1 MIINKHP
8 TNDIRN
14 KAINNDT
21 NRLRKFSLRYEMY
34 NDNYHDQVISKLG
47 QIYRAFAQLKLDVQI
62 NDNNNIYKQVVNAIS
77 NVYSF
82 GINREFED
90 ESAQELYN
98 DLRIDKTMDQAN
110 RYVNAFNDVL
120 VQVSW
125 DSNKEQPKIMLRL
138 PHQTEV
144 GYSQGEVEWVAYFV
158 EMTGKDEKTER
169 WAFWNDEEHYYIDKT
184 SSGEKVVP
192 IEDNEEMI
200 NPFGV
205 LPFVFLHNGWRDESF
220 WDKYTGDDLTGGTID
235 MAVHLTFL
243 NHIIKTQSFKHLV
256 GKGDNVGELLGQVL
270 DPLSILTLTGQ
281 NTEISVLDLQ
291 SNYEQLH
298 KVAQELAS
306 NLAIAYGVSPNQFRM
321 TSQASSG
328 FALQMENLKL
338 DRFTLEQQADFKV
351 YEQELF
357 GMLKVVSEYYGQT
370 IAGEMTVDF
379 KEPNY
384 PASQSEQLQ
393 VDQQAI
399 DLGLTS
405 PHKVLMRN
413 NPDLTEEDARIDVDD
428 NINARND
435 MLNKVK
441 TGGSLTDTMS
451 ALGINNESKPTKEP
465 EIKVKEDNKIF
476 KYHIDS
482 GLVTANEV
490 REGIGLGK
498 TRDGDKFVSTIGTL
512 NKSKTVATPAKKDVI
527 KDNAK

>member
-1 MIINKHP
+1 MIINNY
-8 TNDIRN
+8 TRNDIRN
-14 KAINNDT
+14 KTFDTGT
-21 NRLRKFSLRYEMY
+21 NRLKKFALRYSMY
-34 NDNYHDQVISKLG
+34 NDNYNNQVVSKLG

-62 NDNNNIYKQVVNAIS
+62 NDNNNIYKQVINATS

-82 GINREFED
+82 GVDRTFESD
-90 ESAQELYN
+90 DAKALYN
-98 DLRIDKTMDQAN
+98 DLRIDKTMAQAN
-110 RYVNAFNDVL
+110 KYMNAFNDVL

-125 DSNKEQPKIMLRL
+125 DSKKEQPKIMLRL

-158 EMTGKDEKTER
+158 EMVGKDNDTER
-169 WAFWNDEEHYYIDKT
+169 WAYWSSEEHYYIDKT
-184 SSGEKVVP
+184 SGEDKIVAV
-192 IEDNEEMI
+192 EDNDEMV

-205 LPFVFLHNGWRDESF
+205 LPFVYLHNGWRDESF
-220 WDKYTGDDLTGGTID
+220 WDMYTGDDLTGGTID

-243 NHIIKTQSFKHLV
+243 NHIIKTQSFKQLV

-306 NLAIAYGVSPNQFRM
+306 NLAIAYGVSPSQFRM

-338 DRFTLEQQADFKV
+338 DRFTLEQQSDFKV
-351 YEQELF
+351 YEQALF
-357 GMLKVVSEYYGQT
+357 TLIGDVSDYYGKA
-370 IAGEMTVDF
+370 INGEMTVDF
-379 KEPNY
+379 VEPNY
-384 PASQSEQLQ
+384 PASQSEQLNI
-393 VDQQAI
+393 DQQSI
-399 DLGLTS
+399 DLGLSS

-413 NPDLTEEDARIDVDD
+413 NPDLTEEDARVDVDD

-441 TGGSLTDTMS
+441 TGGSLNDTMA
-451 ALGINNESKPTKEP
+451 ALGLN
-465 EIKVKEDNKIF
+465 
-476 KYHIDS
+476 
-482 GLVTANEV
+482 AN
-490 REGIGLGK
+490 
-498 TRDGDKFVSTIGTL
+498 T
-512 NKSKTVATPAKKDVI
+512 
-527 KDNAK
+527 